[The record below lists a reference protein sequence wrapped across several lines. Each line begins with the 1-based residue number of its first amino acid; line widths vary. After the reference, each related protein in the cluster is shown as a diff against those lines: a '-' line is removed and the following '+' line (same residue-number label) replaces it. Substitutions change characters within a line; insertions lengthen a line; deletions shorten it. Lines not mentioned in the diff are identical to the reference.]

1 MVTRGSCED
10 RSAPS
15 LYHEIAGQGN
25 TLFVTCERKTLHF
38 HYCKDIPFLF
48 KWCENSQFEN
58 IHLSTISE
66 PSLSL
71 FNNAKTFTF
80 HQSKNLLLSSSVKT
94 FTIQQCENFHNPAMW
109 KLSLSNYVKT
119 FTFQQCENFHFQ
131 TMWKLSL
138 SNNVRLSPC
147 NSAWASF
154 QPPPSWSGQFSAP
167 EQSLQEIN
175 SDMLSDSNSLTL
187 ITFDSLTLA
196 GYSLKEVDQ
205 ERFGRTL
212 HYWRGWQCP
221 PYC

>member
-1 MVTRGSCED
+1 MMWEFTVWKHS
-10 RSAPS
+10 P
-15 LYHEIAGQGN
+15 
-25 TLFVTCERKTLHF
+25 
-38 HYCKDIPFLF
+38 
-48 KWCENSQFEN
+48 
-58 IHLSTISE
+58 
-66 PSLSL
+66 
-71 FNNAKTFTF
+71 FNNIRALTFTF
-80 HQSKNLLLSSSVKT
+80 
-94 FTIQQCENFHNPAMW
+94 QQCKNFHFPSKQKPFTFQQCKNFHNPAMR
-109 KLSLSNYVKT
+109 KLSQSSNVKT
-119 FTFQQCENFHFQ
+119 FTFKQFENFHFSEMWKRSLSNNVNTLTSQQYEIFHFQ
-131 TMWKLSL
+131 TIWKLSL

-196 GYSLKEVDQ
+196 GYSLKEVDRG
-205 ERFGRTL
+205 RFGRTL

>member
-1 MVTRGSCED
+1 MRIH
-10 RSAPS
+10 S
-15 LYHEIAGQGN
+15 LKSLTFQQYQSS
-25 TLFVTCERKTLHF
+25 HF
-38 HYCKDIPFLF
+38 HF
-48 KWCENSQFEN
+48 
-58 IHLSTISE
+58 STLQKL
-66 PSLSL
+66 SLS
-71 FNNAKTFTF
+71 NNAKTFTF
-80 HQSKNLLLSSSVKT
+80 YQCKNLLLS
-94 FTIQQCENFHNPAMW
+94 NN
-109 KLSLSNYVKT
+109 VKT
-119 FTFQQCENFHFQ
+119 FTFQQCDNFHFQ

-138 SNNVRLSPC
+138 SNNAKTPTFKQLKTFVISNNVRLSPC

-154 QPPPSWSGQFSAP
+154 QPPPSWSGQFSTP
-167 EQSLQEIN
+167 EQWLQEIN